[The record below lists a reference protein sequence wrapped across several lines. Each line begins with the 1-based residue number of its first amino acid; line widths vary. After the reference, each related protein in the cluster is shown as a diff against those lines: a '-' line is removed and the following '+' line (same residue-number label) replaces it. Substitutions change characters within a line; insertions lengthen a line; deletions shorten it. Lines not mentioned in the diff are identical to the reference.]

1 MLNIKSVFIY
11 WEIHCRYRKYER
23 SMKMGAVHVTKDNY
37 MKEVLQAEEPVLID
51 FWASWC
57 GPCKMLMPVIEELA
71 DSQTNVKI
79 CKVNVD
85 EEGDL
90 AMQFGVKSIPTLV
103 LMRQGERV
111 DTMIGLHSKAEILE
125 MLSK

>member
-1 MLNIKSVFIY
+1 
-11 WEIHCRYRKYER
+11 
-23 SMKMGAVHVTKDNY
+23 MGAIHVTKDNY
-37 MKEVLQAEEPVLID
+37 EKEVLQSENPVLID

-71 DSQTNVKI
+71 DTQTNFKI

-85 EEGDL
+85 EEGEL
-90 AMQFGVKSIPTLV
+90 AMQFGIKSIPTLV
-103 LMRQGERV
+103 LMRQGKKADMLV
-111 DTMIGLHSKAEILE
+111 GLHSKAEILE

>member
-1 MLNIKSVFIY
+1 
-11 WEIHCRYRKYER
+11 
-23 SMKMGAVHVTKDNY
+23 MGAIHVTKDNY

-57 GPCKMLMPVIEELA
+57 GPCKMLMPIIEELA
-71 DSQTNVKI
+71 DTQTNVKI
-79 CKVNVD
+79 CKVNID
-85 EEGDL
+85 EASEL
-90 AMQFGVKSIPTLV
+90 AAEFGIKSVPTLV
-103 LMRQGERV
+103 LMRQGERA

>member
-1 MLNIKSVFIY
+1 
-11 WEIHCRYRKYER
+11 
-23 SMKMGAVHVTKDNY
+23 MGAIHVTKDNY
-37 MKEVLQAEEPVLID
+37 MQEVLRAEEPVLID

-57 GPCKMLMPVIEELA
+57 GPCKMLMPIIEELA

-85 EEGDL
+85 EEGEL

-103 LMRQGERV
+103 LMRQGERA